1 VENDSSD
8 LLDSTSIDPASDIL
22 QIIRGK
28 SLSLIAMSCQNLT
41 LLMSIVCFYSC
52 FFDQLSGHSVHVKL
66 TIPIIVILFA
76 QAIRL
81 VTQRC
86 PEYVQLTSLLLMGV
100 SIVTAMERE
109 ILKSPHAFHVPER

>member
-1 VENDSSD
+1 MENDSSD
-8 LLDSTSIDPASDIL
+8 LLDSASVDPASDIL

-28 SLSLIAMSCQNLT
+28 GLSLVAMSCQNLT
-41 LLMSIVCFYSC
+41 ILMTIVCFYSC
-52 FFDQLSGHSVHVKL
+52 FFDQLSGYSVHVKV
-66 TIPIIVILFA
+66 TIPLIVIAFA

-100 SIVTAMERE
+100 SIITATERE
-109 ILKSPHAFHVPER
+109 ILKSPHLFHVPEW